1 MIKKLILLIFIVHF
15 SLVLAQEKSLKVTFL
30 STQKIDADDF
40 VGVDGLGN
48 MYYLKDNTL
57 IKNNKT
63 ESWQYGNISLGK
75 ITRVD
80 IQNPLKIVLFYE
92 NFNTI
97 ILLDSQLNET
107 QKINFAENTIPL
119 LVSSMGIASQNRLW
133 IYDSASQ
140 QIGLFDYLKNT
151 FDPIAPS
158 FQGNFKYYNSD
169 FNTFQWIDEK
179 LNWYSCDIFGKITAL
194 GRISDFEQIQT
205 TEKQFVIFSK
215 DKKLH
220 LQDLRTNSIYT
231 IENIEK
237 SFKKFYY
244 KDQILSIFTSQEIS
258 NYKIPIP

>member
-1 MIKKLILLIFIVHF
+1 MFKKFILLIFIVQF

-40 VGVDGLGN
+40 MGVDGLDN
-48 MYYLKDNTL
+48 IYYIKDNTL
-57 IKNNKT
+57 FKNNKT

-80 IQNPLKIVLFYE
+80 IQNPLKPVLFYE

-107 QKINFAENTIPL
+107 QKINFAENTTPL
-119 LVSSMGIASQNRLW
+119 LVSAMGIASQNRLW
-133 IYDSASQ
+133 IYDSISQ

-158 FQGNFKYYNSD
+158 FQGSFNYYNSD
-169 FNTFQWIDEK
+169 FNSFQWIDDK

-194 GRISDFEQIQT
+194 GKVADFDQIQT
-205 TEKQFVIFSK
+205 IEKQAVVFSK
-215 DKKLH
+215 DKKLY
-220 LQDLRTNSIYT
+220 LQDLSTNSFYT

-244 KDQILSIFTSQEIS
+244 KDQILSIFTNQEII
-258 NYKIPIP
+258 NYKITIP